1 MEIEVGEIL
10 NKDYFIIDCENCT
23 YFARVVRAIGFEQ
36 ACGEEL
42 QIIIDIAEQYC
53 PDRNRS
59 LYITDLQRFK
69 TFKEAQK
76 YAEKLNKMPEN
87 IKRRER
93 FLKDF
98 LSQESL
104 EFKHNLRFRDIV

>member
-1 MEIEVGEIL
+1 MLDFEEIFK
-10 NKDYFIIDCENCT
+10 KDYFIVDCENFT

-42 QIIIDIAEQYC
+42 QIIIDIEEQYC
-53 PDRNRS
+53 PGRNRS

-98 LSQESL
+98 SSQEYF
-104 EFKHNLRFRDIV
+104 EFKYNSSFRDIV

>member
-1 MEIEVGEIL
+1 MLDFEEIL
-10 NKDYFIIDCENCT
+10 NKDYFIVDCENFT

-36 ACGEEL
+36 ACEEEL
-42 QIIIDIAEQYC
+42 QIIIDIAEPYC

-59 LYITDLQRFK
+59 LYITDLQTFK

-98 LSQESL
+98 SSQEFL
-104 EFKHNLRFRDIV
+104 EIKHSLRFRDIV